1 MEEKIRVGIPSYD
14 ESKLDCTTYNP
25 EVLNV
30 VNLISE
36 PLLRMYDGKIWP
48 ALARSWQVFQK
59 GCRWLFYIPQNT
71 LFNDST
77 PCTVADVVESINYMK
92 ETADDRGHQSS
103 YARYL
108 KDVTFNI
115 LNRYALEVVC
125 PKPCGDIAEILSSIP
140 VLKPNR
146 LGKRIVGTGS
156 YKYSNYWANKSIRL
170 NKLSGLKY
178 LSAYK
183 QITFFVEPDPQKR
196 LEMLRK
202 GDVHIVSGMNDIPR
216 EERNDGNFWWECR
229 QNQSVMGM
237 LNGYR
242 APFNDPVARRAVNL
256 AVDVKHI
263 IATLLDGH
271 ASPAASVVSP
281 YHCGCSSLL
290 DPIPYD
296 PDEARRLFSQVDTAE
311 EVVVTAAAG
320 CPRESFALA
329 DMIAQYLA
337 DVGLK
342 VRVERYDDADAYYEK
357 VSAGN
362 LADIMLMHT
371 MNSSTYRLLR
381 DTIDC
386 EEPGPMWQ
394 GVRDAEVQRL
404 IHEANVECDITDRE
418 RRYAKA
424 IAYLNRN
431 PHWLYLYHP
440 SGVFAS
446 HPDVTDVE
454 TLHSGVFRF
463 PGAW

>member
-14 ESKLDCTTYNP
+14 ESKLNRTTYNP
-25 EVLNV
+25 EVLGV

-36 PLLRMYDGKIWP
+36 PLIRLYDGKVWP

-59 GCRWLFYIPQNT
+59 GRRWLFYIPQNT

-77 PCTVADVVESINYMK
+77 PCTVADVVESIEYMK
-92 ETADDRGHQSS
+92 NTVDDRGNTSS
-103 YARYL
+103 YLRYL
-108 KDVTFNI
+108 KDVSFNI

-125 PKPCGDIAEILSSIP
+125 PNPCGDMAEILSCIP
-140 VLKPNR
+140 ILKPNR

-170 NKLSGLKY
+170 NKLTGLKY

-183 QITFFVEPDPQKR
+183 QITFFVEPDPLKR
-196 LEMLRK
+196 VEMLRK
-202 GDVHIVSGMNDIPR
+202 GDVHIVSGLNEVPR
-216 EERNDGNFWWECR
+216 SEQNDGNFWWECR
-229 QNQSVMGM
+229 LNQSVMGM

-242 APFNDPVARRAVNL
+242 APFNDPLARRAVNL
-256 AVDVKHI
+256 AVDSMHI
-263 IATLLDGH
+263 INTLLDGH
-271 ASPAASVVSP
+271 ARMSSSVVSP
-281 YHCGCSSLL
+281 YHCGCSSPLA
-290 DPIPYD
+290 PIPYE
-296 PDEARRLFSQVDTAE
+296 PEEARRLFAKVDTSE
-311 EVVVTAAAG
+311 EVVITAAKG
-320 CPRESFALA
+320 YPKESFALA
-329 DMIAQYLA
+329 DMIAQYLE

-342 VRVERYDDADAYYEK
+342 VRVDHYEDENEYYDK
-357 VSAGN
+357 VCEGN
-362 LADIMLMHT
+362 LGDIMIMHT

-386 EEPGPMWQ
+386 ENPGPVWQ
-394 GVRDAEVQRL
+394 GIKDLEVQRL
-404 IHEANVECDITDRE
+404 IHEANVESDITDRE
-418 RRYAKA
+418 RRYAKV
-424 IAYLNRN
+424 ITYLNRN

-440 SGVFAS
+440 SAVFAS